1 MSHERRLV
9 LVTGASSGI
18 GREAVK
24 LFAGRGDRVVAVAR
38 NAAPL
43 AALATELG
51 GSENVAALVAD
62 VADLDSTSAMVAHVL
77 EHEGSPDVIVA
88 NAGIGLDARFTET
101 TDEALRSVF
110 EVNVF
115 GLVRSIRPFV
125 PGMLERGSG
134 RLLLISSIV
143 GKRGTPHY
151 SAYSAS
157 KFALDGI
164 ADALRAELWGSG
176 VTVGVIYPSSTR
188 TEFQDRLLRE
198 GPSQKRVRPRQHS
211 ARSVAQAIVEMADSR
226 RRERVLGLE
235 AKLLCLADS
244 IAPGMIDRMLARM
257 LTSKGDT
264 D

>member
-1 MSHERRLV
+1 MSPERRLV
-9 LVTGASSGI
+9 LVTGASAGI
-18 GREAVK
+18 GRETVR
-24 LFAGRGDRVVAVAR
+24 LFAGRGDRVIAVAR
-38 NAAPL
+38 TVASL
-43 AALATELG
+43 ETLATELG
-51 GSENVAALVAD
+51 GPENVVALAAD
-62 VADLDSTSAMVAHVL
+62 VADADSTSAMVSRVQEQL
-77 EHEGSPDVIVA
+77 GTPDVIVA

-101 TDEALRSVF
+101 TDAALRSVF

-164 ADALRAELWGSG
+164 ADALRAELWGTG
-176 VTVGVIYPSSTR
+176 VSVGVIYPSSTR

-198 GPSQKRVRPRQHS
+198 GPSQKRVRPRQHTAS
-211 ARSVAQAIVEMADSR
+211 SVAQAIVEMADSR
-226 RRERVLGLE
+226 RRERVLSFE
-235 AKLLCLADS
+235 AKLLCFADS
-244 IAPGMIDRMLARM
+244 IAPGLIDRMLARM
-257 LTSKGDT
+257 LTSKGDA

>member
-1 MSHERRLV
+1 M
-9 LVTGASSGI
+9 I
-18 GREAVK
+18 
-24 LFAGRGDRVVAVAR
+24 AVAR
-38 NAAPL
+38 TEAPLETLSAELGGFEHVVPL
-43 AALATELG
+43 AA
-51 GSENVAALVAD
+51 D
-62 VADLDSTSAMVAHVL
+62 VTDRDSTSAMVTQVL
-77 EHEGSPDVIVA
+77 ERFGTPDVIVA
-88 NAGIGLDARFTET
+88 NAGIGLDALFIET
-101 TDEALRSVF
+101 TDDALRAVF

-125 PGMLERGSG
+125 SPMVERGSG

-164 ADALRAELWGSG
+164 ADALRAELCDSG
-176 VTVGVIYPSSTR
+176 VTVGVIYPSSTE

-198 GPSQKRVRPRQHS
+198 GPSQKRNRPRRHS
-211 ARSVAQAIVEMADSR
+211 ATSVAEAIVAMADSR
-226 RRERVLGLE
+226 RRERVLSFE
-235 AKLLCLADS
+235 ARLLWLADS

-257 LTSKGDT
+257 LTSKNDA